1 MELFDFA
8 GSCEIKS
15 LDPKSQ
21 LNFVTS
27 VIEGEIESKRIDRS
41 DAELVDKNKV
51 LSFLLSDLGTRMCR
65 AAKNGQL
72 SLEQPFVLGISAD
85 RLNNRFPKEETV
97 LIQGIIDAFFVE
109 DGKIVLL
116 DYKTDAVSSKQA
128 LIDRYELQL
137 DYYREALEKI
147 TGMKVEQKLIYS
159 FALNETIR
167 L

>member
-1 MELFDFA
+1 M
-8 GSCEIKS
+8 
-15 LDPKSQ
+15 
-21 LNFVTS
+21 
-27 VIEGEIESKRIDRS
+27 
-41 DAELVDKNKV
+41 
-51 LSFLLSDLGTRMCR
+51 
-65 AAKNGQL
+65 
-72 SLEQPFVLGISAD
+72 
-85 RLNNRFPKEETV
+85 
-97 LIQGIIDAFFVE
+97 
-109 DGKIVLL
+109 LL

>member
-1 MELFDFA
+1 
-8 GSCEIKS
+8 
-15 LDPKSQ
+15 
-21 LNFVTS
+21 
-27 VIEGEIESKRIDRS
+27 
-41 DAELVDKNKV
+41 
-51 LSFLLSDLGTRMCR
+51 MCK
-65 AAKNGQL
+65 AAKRGQL

-85 RLNNRFPKEETV
+85 RLNNKFPKEETV

-109 DGKIVLL
+109 DGKIVLM

-159 FALNETIR
+159 FALNETVI